1 MSDPSE
7 SPRRDPGGGV
17 LIGRPFGVP
26 VYVTPTWFLV
36 AALITFGFAG
46 SVEAQ
51 VAGIG
56 QWKYAV
62 SLGFA
67 VLLYLSVLVHELS
80 HTVVALRFGLPVR
93 RISLYLLGGV
103 SEIEKPAPTPGREA
117 GIAVAGPLVSLL
129 LGGLAYLARE
139 TLEPGTVGR
148 VLAQALMYSN
158 LVVGVFNMLPGLPL
172 DGGRVLSA
180 GVWRFTGRRH
190 TGAVVAAWCG
200 RALAVVVLL
209 LPAVMSQLA
218 GQPPE
223 VVDLVWGALLAS
235 FIWVGASQ
243 ALQMAHVQGR
253 IPGLSARSL
262 TRRAIPVPF
271 DTPLAEA
278 LRRLHESG
286 ARGLVVVSAD
296 GTPVGLVN
304 EAAVRATPEQRRPWV
319 PVGDLSRRLEPDQVV
334 EADLAGEDLVA
345 ALTRLPASEYLVVEA
360 NGDIFGVLAAEDIE
374 RAVARS

>member
-1 MSDPSE
+1 M
-7 SPRRDPGGGV
+7 

-36 AALITFGFAG
+36 AALITVGFAG
-46 SVEAQ
+46 SVETQ
-51 VAGIG
+51 VVGIG

-117 GIAVAGPLVSLL
+117 SIAVAGPLVSLL
-129 LGGLAYLARE
+129 LGGLAFLVHE

-158 LVVGVFNMLPGLPL
+158 LVVGIFNMLPGLPL

-180 GVWRFTGRRH
+180 WVWKATGRRH
-190 TGAVVAAWCG
+190 TGAIVAAWFG
-200 RALAVVVLL
+200 RVVAVIVLL
-209 LPAVMSQLA
+209 LPAVMSQRA
-218 GQPPE
+218 GNPP
-223 VVDLVWGALLAS
+223 DLVDFIWGALLAS

-243 ALQMAHVQGR
+243 SLQAAHVQGR
-253 IPGLSARSL
+253 IPSLSARAL

-278 LRRLHESG
+278 LRRLQESG
-286 ARGLVVVSAD
+286 ARGLVVVSGD
-296 GTPVGLVN
+296 GTPVGIVN
-304 EAAVRATPEQRRPWV
+304 EAAVRATPEHRRPWV
-319 PVGDLSRRLEPDQVV
+319 PVGDLSRRLESDHVV
-334 EADLAGEDLVA
+334 EADLAGEEFVA
-345 ALTRLPASEYLVVEA
+345 ALTRVPASEYLVVEA
-360 NGDIFGVLAAEDIE
+360 NGDIYGVLAAEDIE
-374 RAVARS
+374 RAVARR